1 MVKGLISVIVP
12 VYGAEKYLSKCL
24 DSIIHQ
30 TYQELE
36 IILVEDGS
44 PDRSGEICDAYAA
57 KDGRIKAIH
66 QENGGAAVA
75 RNAGLDIATG
85 EYIGFIDPDDY
96 ISPFFYEELYR
107 ALQEQDASIAI
118 CDYQT
123 FAENTEP
130 ELQKEAADQTTYEML
145 CTDQEKIRYSF
156 LEKYV
161 HSILLWNK
169 LYKREIW
176 NKLRMPEI
184 RAYEDEAVLYK
195 ILYEAEKMVY
205 LHKELYFYM
214 IREKGSITT
223 SDFSERR
230 LVRLDVLQE
239 RMEYYIAKEKWNYF
253 LESLFVYKADL
264 LKVTDLIQQSS
275 GYSMN
280 LLHKY
285 KKKYNQLCF
294 TKLWKCDTSL
304 KNKVTYIWYALFP
317 KWYKNHLR

>member
-1 MVKGLISVIVP
+1 MMKGFISVIVP
-12 VYGAEKYLSKCL
+12 IYGAEKYLSKCL

-30 TYQELE
+30 SYKELE

-44 PDRSGEICDAYAA
+44 PDRSGEICDFYAQ
-57 KDGRIKAIH
+57 KDERIKVIH
-66 QENGGAAVA
+66 QKNAGAAAA

-85 EYIGFIDPDDY
+85 EFIGFIDPDDF
-96 ISPFFYEELYR
+96 ISPFFYEELYH
-107 ALQEQDASIAI
+107 ALVKYDANVAI

-130 ELQKEAADQTTYEML
+130 EMHNSSKEDLYEL
-145 CTDQEKIRYSF
+145 ICSDQEKIQYSF

-176 NKLRMPEI
+176 EKLRMPEI

-195 ILYEAEKMVY
+195 IIYEAEKMVY
-205 LHKELYFYM
+205 IHKELYYYM

-223 SDFSERR
+223 SDFSKRR

-239 RMEYYIAKEKWNYF
+239 RMDYYIAREKWDYF
-253 LESLFVYKADL
+253 LESLFVYKTDL
-264 LKVTDLIQQSS
+264 LKVTELIEQAPD
-275 GYSMN
+275 YSMK
-280 LLHKY
+280 LLHDY
-285 KKKYNQLCF
+285 KKKYNRLCF
-294 TKLWKCDTSL
+294 SKLGKCDTST